1 MSDRKILI
9 LAGPTAVGKTEYS
22 IELAKKINGEI
33 VSADSM
39 QLYKYMDIGSAK
51 PTAGERAAAVHYMV
65 DEIDPRESFSVYSY
79 QKMAKKCIE
88 EIFAKGKIPIV
99 SGGTGLYINSL
110 IYEMDFSAGPDND
123 EYRRHLVEISERE
136 GTSALHD
143 MLQKA
148 DPEAALRIHPNNV
161 KKVIRAL
168 EMLSLGQE
176 RVREFKESFVKTSD
190 YDYCLI
196 GLCRNREELYD
207 RINRRVDI
215 LIDMGLLDEIRML
228 EKMGLTEENI
238 SMKGIGYKE
247 LFGYLRGEYD
257 LEEAV
262 RLIKRNTRHYAK
274 RQMTWLR
281 RYEDIKWINLSEYF
295 SADAAVNDILEY
307 WRCV

>member
-1 MSDRKILI
+1 MSDRKIMI

-22 IELAKKINGEI
+22 IELAKRIDGEI

-39 QLYKYMDIGSAK
+39 QLYKFMDIGSAK
-51 PTAGERAAAVHYMV
+51 PTEEERAAAVHYMV
-65 DEIDPRESFSVYSY
+65 DRIDPREPFSVFSY
-79 QKMAKKCIE
+79 REMAKQCIE
-88 EIFAKGKIPIV
+88 EIFEKGKTPIV

-110 IYEMDFSAGPDND
+110 IYEMDFSSRPDND
-123 EYRRHLVEISERE
+123 DYRRYLEEISERE
-136 GTSALHD
+136 GPGALHD
-143 MLQKA
+143 MLRNA

-168 EMLSLGQE
+168 EMLSQGQE
-176 RVREFKESFVKTSD
+176 RVREFSESFVKTED

-215 LIDMGLLDEIRML
+215 LMEKGLTDEIRML
-228 EKMGLTEENI
+228 ENMGLTEENI

-257 LEEAV
+257 LDEAV
-262 RLIKRNTRHYAK
+262 RLIKRNSRHYAK

-281 RYEDIKWINLSEYF
+281 RYDDLKWINLSEYD
-295 SADAAVNDILEY
+295 SVDAALNDILEY
-307 WRCV
+307 WRCI